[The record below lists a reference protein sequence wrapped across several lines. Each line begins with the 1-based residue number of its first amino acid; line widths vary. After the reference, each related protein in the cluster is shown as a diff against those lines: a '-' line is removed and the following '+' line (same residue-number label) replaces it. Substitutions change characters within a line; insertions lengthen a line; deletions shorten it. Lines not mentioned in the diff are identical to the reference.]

1 MRKKYTDIFK
11 QPIKV
16 DEVRLAVQV
25 VVTNNNAAPSLL
37 QRQMKI
43 GFGKAATLIRLLEDA
58 QVVTPGGPM
67 RRTVILRQVE
77 AATNAALRQYNK
89 GNKK

>member
-1 MRKKYTDIFK
+1 MKKYTDIFK

-25 VVTNNNAAPSLL
+25 VVTKNSASASLL
-37 QRQMKI
+37 QRQMRI
-43 GFGKAATLIRLLEDA
+43 GFGKAATLLRLLEDA
-58 QVVTPGGPM
+58 QVVTPGGATP
-67 RRTVILRQVE
+67 RTVILRNQE
-77 AATNAALRQYNK
+77 QATNAALRQFNK